1 MTKPL
6 MVIWSL
12 AICWLVWDA
21 VGDGDQLDAVA
32 LEPAVEPE
40 GLDEIAREARQIFD
54 EDDGERWGGGQRGGH
69 EALVR
74 RPVLDAES
82 RPGGV
87 LVHVLAPDLPA
98 HAVRKLAA
106 GADLVLEGGGA
117 LHVRAEAGVDR
128 ARLHEALGVSAAF
141 AAPCS
146 ADAA

>member
-1 MTKPL
+1 M
-6 MVIWSL
+6 
-12 AICWLVWDA
+12 
-21 VGDGDQLDAVA
+21 A

-40 GLDEIAREARQIFD
+40 GLDEIAREAREILD
-54 EDDGERWGGGQRGGH
+54 HDDRERWGGGQRGGH

-74 RPVLDAES
+74 GPVLDAES

-87 LVHVLAPDLPA
+87 LVHVLILDLPA
-98 HAVRKLAA
+98 HAVRELAA

-117 LHVRAEAGVDR
+117 LHVGAEAGVDR
-128 ARLHEALGVSAAF
+128 ARRHEAFRISAAF